1 MFVMSDFSQLLES
14 KSKNLSAIRSNI
26 QLDNKKVDEKQG
38 FADPEHF
45 QGWLPWRKKHVNM
58 LTSTAHMMKKKKK
71 NVLGELLPFADMQ

>member
-1 MFVMSDFSQLLES
+1 MSDFSQLLES

-45 QGWLPWRKKHVNM
+45 QG
-58 LTSTAHMMKKKKK
+58 
-71 NVLGELLPFADMQ
+71 